1 MQLQTYFPF
10 LPVHNP
16 ILPLL
21 LATIIKRYVE
31 RFQVAEAIARAE
43 VVECLRKRILCCIKA
58 SLVHG
63 GAAPSSSTTSLHP
76 PPPLGKSPQ
85 LVAPRWRISKLRF
98 FIFCVCQSAL
108 NYSVKKCET
117 LARAQLLLQS
127 CDPVVN
133 KHCGTW
139 TDMACKGFSGPGSGS
154 DSGDLCL

>member
-1 MQLQTYFPF
+1 MQLQTFFPF

-43 VVECLRKRILCCIKA
+43 VVECLRMRILCCIKA
-58 SLVHG
+58 SLVHD
-63 GAAPSSSTTSLHP
+63 GAAPYSSTTL
-76 PPPLGKSPQ
+76 PLGKPPQ
-85 LVAPRWRISKLRF
+85 LVAPRWRISKLRS

-117 LARAQLLLQS
+117 LALVQLLLQS

-154 DSGDLCL
+154 ESGDLCL